1 MRDRLTKMIEQKQVY
16 GIDQE
21 QPHTH
26 EIVLLDN
33 DELADHLLANG
44 VIVPPVK
51 IGQTVYVINTLF
63 VSEYRVEALWWNGL
77 MFIFKGENDDY
88 ADECSV
94 FYFFDERIGKTVFLT
109 REEAEKALAER
120 EGKEWRRS

>member
-1 MRDRLTKMIEQKQVY
+1 MKNRLMEYLRKAPLCGFTVDDYYSVSTIEK
-16 GIDQE
+16 I
-21 QPHTH
+21 
-26 EIVLLDN
+26 
-33 DELADHLLANG
+33 ADHLLANG

-63 VSEYRVEALWWNGL
+63 VSEYRVEALWWDGL
-77 MFIFKGENDDY
+77 MFNFKGENDDY

-109 REEAEKALAER
+109 REEAEAALAER
-120 EGKEWRRS
+120 SK